1 MGGLLLMVLAIL
13 VVLALAAAS
22 AVSAKRSLERART
35 GLTDLQGQGDPD
47 PGRALPALTRA
58 RAHAVDADDQLDRQA
73 VRLVAAVPVI
83 GRSLDAERAV
93 ATVSR
98 EVLDAAVI
106 AATRAPELGG
116 GGGVDLTA
124 LASLQKELAG
134 PVRRAR
140 SALDVLQG
148 TPTALT
154 PPQVGAAVDDAVA
167 VLTPAVEG
175 LENAALGAQVAHG
188 LLGGDG
194 PRRLLVALG
203 NNAEL
208 RGSGGYVASVA
219 TGRTGGGRLSL
230 GPLQDVAAKADPP
243 ATATRVPAPREY
255 VEDYG
260 PLSGNTTQFRSWN
273 MSPDFPASA
282 EVGARVAGAVLGQR
296 PDVVV
301 LLDVPA
307 MTALA
312 QLGPGDLDVGGGRT
326 VSADELQQALLV
338 EAYAEAGVDD
348 AAQRARRADLQTA
361 ASQAVSRLLNSD
373 VPVLDALRTL
383 AQLARGRHLMLWSA
397 REQEQ
402 ATLDRLDLAG
412 AVKVVSGEDLL
423 HVAINNTGENKL
435 DVYVERTL
443 ELEAVV
449 DAQSAEVVQRV
460 RLTNQAPQGL
470 VPYVEGARKPG
481 TVVSRV
487 EVNLPPDAIVQSMT
501 QDGSNLEPL
510 AGRGTGRLRLATRV
524 ELPRG
529 VGTVLEVRYRIGLR
543 DGVYRLHALPQAL
556 AQDAALRLTVRPAP
570 GVRLETEG
578 QVAVQDA
585 GLREDAPFSRSQVV
599 VVRPPERTWRDRL
612 RSFWDEPVR
621 LG

>member
-1 MGGLLLMVLAIL
+1 MGGLLLLVLVLL
-13 VVLALAAAS
+13 VVLALAVAS

-35 GLTDLQGQGDPD
+35 GLTDLQVQGDPD

-58 RAHAVDADDQLDRQA
+58 RAHAVDADDQLDGLA

-116 GGGVDLTA
+116 GGGVDLAA

-154 PPQVGAAVDDAVA
+154 PPQVGAAVNDAVA

-219 TGRTGGGRLSL
+219 TGRTSGGRLSL
-230 GPLQDVAAKADPP
+230 GPLQDVVDLADPP

-260 PLSGNTTQFRSWN
+260 PLSGDTTQFRSWN

-282 EVGARVAGAVLGQR
+282 QVGARVAGAVLGQR

-338 EAYAEAGVDD
+338 EAYAQAGVDG
-348 AAQRARRADLQTA
+348 AAQQARRADLQNA

-373 VPVLDALRTL
+373 VPALDAVRTL
-383 AQLARGRHLMLWSA
+383 AELARGRHLVLWSA

-402 ATLDRLDLAG
+402 ASLDRLDLAG
-412 AVKVVSGEDLL
+412 AVGVAPGEDLL
-423 HVAINNTGENKL
+423 HVAVNNTGSNKL
-435 DVYVERTL
+435 DVYVDRTV

-449 DAQSAEVVQRV
+449 GTQTADVIQRV
-460 RLTNQAPQGL
+460 RLTNRAPKGL
-470 VPYVEGARKPG
+470 VPYVEGTDKPG
-481 TVVSRV
+481 TLVSRV
-487 EVNLPPDAIVQSMT
+487 EMSLPPDATVQSMT
-501 QDGSNLEPL
+501 QDGVALQPL
-510 AGRGTGRLRLATRV
+510 AGRGVSRLRLATRV

-529 VGTVLEVRYRIGLR
+529 AGTVLEVRYRIGLR
-543 DGVYRLHALPQAL
+543 GGVYRLHALPQAL
-556 AQDAALRLTVRPAP
+556 AQDAALRLSVRPAP
-570 GVRLETEG
+570 GVRLEGEG
-578 QVAVQDA
+578 QDVVDGA
-585 GLREDAPFSRSQVV
+585 GLREQAPFSHNRVV
-599 VVRPPERTWRDRL
+599 VVSPPERTWRDRL

>member
-1 MGGLLLMVLAIL
+1 MLVL
-13 VVLALAAAS
+13 VVLALAATS
-22 AVSAKRSLERART
+22 ALSAKRSLEQART
-35 GLTDLQGQGDPD
+35 RLTDLQSQGDLD
-47 PGRALPALTRA
+47 ASRALPALQEA
-58 RAHAVDADDQLDRQA
+58 RAQAVEADDELHGPA
-73 VRLVAAVPVI
+73 VRLVAAVPVL
-83 GRSLDAERAV
+83 GRSLIAERAV
-93 ATVSR
+93 ARLSR
-98 EVLDAAVI
+98 DLLDAAVI

-116 GGGVDLTA
+116 GGGIDLTA
-124 LASLQKELAG
+124 LASLRDELAG
-134 PVRRAR
+134 PVRRVRA
-140 SALDVLQG
+140 ALDVLQG
-148 TPTALT
+148 TPTAFT
-154 PPQVGAAVDDAVA
+154 PPQVGAAVDDAVS

-175 LENAALGAQVAHG
+175 FENAMLGAQVAHG

-219 TGRTGGGRLSL
+219 TGRTSGGRLSL
-230 GPLQDVAAKADPP
+230 GPLQDVVDLADPP

-260 PLSGNTTQFRSWN
+260 PLSGDTTQFRSWN

-282 EVGARVAGAVLGQR
+282 QVGARVAGAVLGQR

-373 VPVLDALRTL
+373 VPVLEAVRTL
-383 AQLARGRHLMLWSA
+383 AELARGRHLMVWSA

-412 AVKVVSGEDLL
+412 AVEVVPGEDLL
-423 HVAINNTGENKL
+423 HVAINNTGANKL

-449 DAQSAEVVQRV
+449 GAQSAEVVQRV

-470 VPYVEGARKPG
+470 VPYVAGMTNPG

-487 EVNLPPDAIVQSMT
+487 EMNLPPDAIVQSMT

-543 DGVYRLHALPQAL
+543 DGVYRLNALPQAL